1 VCSSVILFKNIF
13 HCEASSS
20 STHVILLGKSNEW
33 LPFSDP
39 LPHPIS
45 CSLQLPCHSHPGHL
59 ISDAKLPSSC
69 VGPVEQ
75 LTHKT
80 IDSLYDNAVFADDS
94 RHHGIITL
102 ANGVA
107 RPFVLATRASLHMT
121 FEKQYC
127 KDIFDSVHTSSRIPG
142 QFIFVHR
149 RISCIALSYIKQ
161 LHWHEMH
168 AVAGCV
174 SLAFFHISRAA
185 LPEFSDIRIALPRIG
200 RFGTSLHFSFFCEV
214 ERERE
219 REQKNTLPSL
229 LSHATSLSPTV
240 TG

>member
-1 VCSSVILFKNIF
+1 MCSSVILFKNIF

-80 IDSLYDNAVFADDS
+80 TDSLNDNVVFADDS
-94 RHHGIITL
+94 RHHGIIAL
-102 ANGVA
+102 ANGAA
-107 RPFVLATRASLHMT
+107 RPFVLATRASLHVT

-142 QFIFVHR
+142 QFIFMHR
-149 RISCIALSYIKQ
+149 RISCIALSCMKQ
-161 LHWHEMH
+161 LHRHEMY

-185 LPEFSDIRIALPRIG
+185 LPEFCDIRIESPRIG
-200 RFGTSLHFSFFCEV
+200 RFGTSLHFSFFYEV

-219 REQKNTLPSL
+219 NKKTRCL
-229 LSHATSLSPTV
+229 LFCHAPHASVQPLLT
-240 TG
+240 